1 MAEIR
6 TTPDRSSGQNAPT
19 APLLGILG
27 GMGPLA
33 SAEFVRTLYE
43 CNLANREQDMP
54 RCVLYS
60 DPTIPDRTEA
70 IRQGTPGP
78 VVDRLEQALSDLARL
93 GVDRIVVPCVTAH
106 HFLPQVRPDLRA
118 LVVSLVDLALDAVV
132 SAGVPHLLFCTDG
145 TRQAGIFQSSPRWPD
160 AEPLVVLPGDE
171 DQHAV
176 HELLYKVKQGD
187 VGEDRI
193 ADVERLM
200 GAYAVDG
207 LIAGCTEMHLLTKK
221 LASRGGDYHIADPLL
236 TVAQDL
242 PAVISRGGLEQV
254 GGEP

>member
-1 MAEIR
+1 MAETP
-6 TTPDRSSGQNAPT
+6 TTPARTSTTGAPS

-43 CNLANREQDMP
+43 CNLAAREQDMP

-78 VVDRLEQALSDLARL
+78 VVDRLEHALAELARL
-93 GVDRIVVPCVTAH
+93 GVDRVVVPCVTAH
-106 HFLPQVRPDLRA
+106 HFLPRVRPDLRA
-118 LVVSLVDLALDAVV
+118 LVVSLVDLALDSVV

-145 TRQAGIFQSSPRWPD
+145 TRRAGIFQSSPGWPD
-160 AEPLVVLPGDE
+160 AEPLVVLPDE
-171 DQHAV
+171 DDQHAV
-176 HELLYKVKQGD
+176 HELLYRVKQGD

-193 ADVERLM
+193 ADVDRLLDT
-200 GAYAVDG
+200 YAVDG
-207 LIAGCTEMHLLTKK
+207 LIAGCTEMHLLTKQ
-221 LASRGGDYHIADPLL
+221 LAARGGYRIADPLL
-236 TVAQDL
+236 AVAQDL
-242 PAVISRGGLEQV
+242 QAVLDRGDLERAA
-254 GGEP
+254 GEP

>member
-6 TTPDRSSGQNAPT
+6 TASDPSGAPDGASAPC
-19 APLLGILG
+19 LGILG

-43 CNLANREQDMP
+43 CNLADREQEMP

-78 VVDRLEQALSDLARL
+78 VVDRLEHALAELARL
-93 GVDRIVVPCVTAH
+93 GVDRVVVPCVTAH

-118 LVVSLVDLALDAVV
+118 LVVSLVDLALESVV
-132 SAGVPHLLFCTDG
+132 AAGVPHLLFCTDG
-145 TRQAGIFQSSPRWPD
+145 TRQAGIFQSSPGWPD
-160 AEPLVVLPGDE
+160 AEPLVVLPAVD

-176 HELLYKVKQGD
+176 HELLYRVKQGD

-193 ADVERLM
+193 ADVDRLLD
-200 GAYAVDG
+200 AYAVDG
-207 LIAGCTEMHLLTKK
+207 LIAGCTEMHLLTKQ
-221 LASRGGDYHIADPLL
+221 LAARGGYRIADPLL
-236 TVAQDL
+236 TVAQGLQAVLHRGDL
-242 PAVISRGGLEQV
+242 ERAAGGA
-254 GGEP
+254 